1 MGDGLFFAMQPFLV
15 AFQIATIF
23 GCISNSN
30 HFWLQCRW
38 QPFLVAVQSAS
49 SSGCSKSTA
58 LFFGI
63 DAEDRL
69 ERFSPGLPIADSL
82 ITTDQCYV

>member
-1 MGDGLFFAMQPFLV
+1 MGDGSVFAMQPFLV

-23 GCISNSN
+23 GCISDGN
-30 HFWLQCRW
+30 HFWLHFRW
-38 QPFLVAVQSAS
+38 QPFLVAVQSAT

-69 ERFSPGLPIADSL
+69 ERFSLGLPIAGSL
-82 ITTDQCYV
+82 ITTNQCYA